1 MTVGEIT
8 ALLVGQYGLVGRS
21 VCSISDFVTL
31 TLAAPVILRS
41 LRLLLKVTP
50 SVSGAFRSLLQ
61 RVSRSLHSEP
71 AV

>member
-50 SVSGAFRSLLQ
+50 SVS
-61 RVSRSLHSEP
+61 VSFRSLHSEP

>member
-41 LRLLLKVTP
+41 LLLLLKVTP
-50 SVSGAFRSLLQ
+50 SVSGTFRSLLQ
-61 RVSRSLHSEP
+61 MSFSVTP
-71 AV
+71 Q